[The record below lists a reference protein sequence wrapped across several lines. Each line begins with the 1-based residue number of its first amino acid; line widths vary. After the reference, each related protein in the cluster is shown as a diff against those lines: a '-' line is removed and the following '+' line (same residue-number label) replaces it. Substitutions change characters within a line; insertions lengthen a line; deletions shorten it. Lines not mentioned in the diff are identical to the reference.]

1 MKPRVV
7 EVNEDWLRGRLPDCR
22 EELEAAKV
30 ARPVWEIENEIA
42 ELEWLLASDGA
53 A

>member
-1 MKPRVV
+1 MTAVHP
-7 EVNEDWLRGRLPDCR
+7 NGDWLRGRLADCR

-30 ARPVWEIENEIA
+30 ARPVWETEAEIA